1 MSGFANITENPEYQ
15 KALLRLR
22 QTPPAVRA
30 LVNTGDIDSAFMSDY
45 LNKDLQLQKM
55 GQAKLQ
61 DQQKLNL
68 MEKGIGNSQAYYNL
82 RTQNVEDV
90 LDLQNKTA
98 DINNAIGLARVGLAG
113 YGAWENNKLK
123 NKLLGV

>member
-1 MSGFANITENPEYQ
+1 MSGFAAITENPEYQ
-15 KALLRLR
+15 KTMRRLM

-30 LVNTGDIDSAFMSDY
+30 LVNTGDVDAAFMADY
-45 LNKDLQLQKM
+45 VNKDFQLQKL

-68 MEKGIGNSQAYYNL
+68 LEKGIGNSQSYYNL

-90 LDLQNKTA
+90 LDLENKSA
-98 DINNAIGLARVGLAG
+98 DINNAIGLARVGLSG
-113 YGAWENNKLK
+113 YGMWKNNKLK
-123 NKLLGV
+123 NQLLGV